1 MRKWCSCGSEM
12 KIRLSTVIYSGRV
25 EIDHVPIY
33 SCPACSR
40 SEVFPEVK
48 EDLTDLLGK
57 LGTKPPRQSFS
68 FSEWSEWADLL
79 LQAGMGGKE
88 PDAREVERLVEERVN
103 CLLDLHLLA
112 QSLGDA
118 AWQEELRGRL
128 SQFARRTPNT

>member
-1 MRKWCSCGSEM
+1 LRKWCTCGSEM

-25 EIDHVPIY
+25 EIDNVPIY
-33 SCPACSR
+33 SCPVCNR

-48 EDLTDLLGK
+48 EDLTGLIGK
-57 LGTKPPRQSFS
+57 LGAKPPKQSFS

-79 LQAGMGGKE
+79 LQAGMGGRE

-103 CLLDLHLLA
+103 DLLDLHLLA

-128 SQFARRTPNT
+128 SQIARRTPNT